1 MVSQGAVVDDPNIE
15 TRLAIED
22 QKRNEYAPIV
32 PTEESPLQA
41 PRPES
46 KADQRG
52 HKNDEECIDSQ
63 VDTSRRRRMRKY
75 LTHGLGPS

>member
-15 TRLAIED
+15 TRLAIVD

-41 PRPES
+41 SRPES

-52 HKNDEECIDSQ
+52 NKNDEECIDSQ
-63 VDTSRRRRMRKY
+63 VDTSGRRRMRKH
-75 LTHGLGPS
+75 LIHELGPS